1 MQEMKEQMATF
12 IKRLE
17 DEEYEYYYE
26 EDDEAGYIRNTMKNK
41 AGMEPA
47 RDSHDSKKSSKREKS
62 I

>member
-1 MQEMKEQMATF
+1 LDEQEEEEE
-12 IKRLE
+12 E
-17 DEEYEYYYE
+17 DE
-26 EDDEAGYIRNTMKNK
+26 EDDEAGYNRNTMKNK

>member
-26 EDDEAGYIRNTMKNK
+26 EDDEAENPTVPNGSET
-41 AGMEPA
+41 A
-47 RDSHDSKKSSKREKS
+47 SKIITCS
-62 I
+62 

>member
-26 EDDEAGYIRNTMKNK
+26 EEDEAENLTVPNGSETAPKIITCSWS
-41 AGMEPA
+41 GSE
-47 RDSHDSKKSSKREKS
+47 DCLS
-62 I
+62 